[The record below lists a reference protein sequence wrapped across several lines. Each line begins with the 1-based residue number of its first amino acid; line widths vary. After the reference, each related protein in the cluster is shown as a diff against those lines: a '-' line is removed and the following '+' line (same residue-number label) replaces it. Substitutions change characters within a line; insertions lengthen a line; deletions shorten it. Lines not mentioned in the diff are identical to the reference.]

1 MRYYWGITLLL
12 LVQWTYSQTFWT
24 TGQGHLNGIKLPG
37 SSLAFDHP
45 LPWASVEVDGVLH
58 QITGS
63 AVDSILEVG
72 GSPDLQ
78 GVLRS
83 PVPKNGY
90 GQVTLIIRNTGKD
103 TLTLRNLVLTG
114 EDSTRY
120 YITGYGD
127 HWLSRS
133 RLFRPGQ
140 SSVPVILPDDA
151 WEMGYADVPVGKD
164 QGVAFLCRRKS
175 WTSAARRRFE
185 TDLFP
190 GGTVTYQAYAVPYA
204 GGWRDGMRQVFQKH
218 YLFDLD
224 SAFDDHLYQRQ
235 DLAWIRDVG
244 MIHLMMSW
252 DKEFYD
258 PDSDRYTCLDFLK
271 KAKPAYGGIDVLG
284 IWPTWPT
291 LGLDQ
296 RNQYDMFRTLPGG
309 LTRLREV
316 VDSCHI
322 LGTKVFIA
330 YNPWDEST
338 RKEDHYAGLEALTR
352 ALDIDGVILDTRG
365 NASVELQNA
374 VDRAK
379 PGVVLFSEGMA
390 VPKDMPGIITGRVHN
405 ALYYPPA
412 LNLNKFIRPD
422 FAIYRVAEWAYEP
435 IRREYALSLFNGY
448 GIEIN
453 AFRPGYPD
461 WIEPYFPFLDQILR
475 HLDQHRSTFMKNF
488 TPLITTYEDQVL
500 VNGWGDDDKKVYTL
514 LSLLPEGYQGPLIQ
528 LQEGDA
534 GLHWVDLWNHEE
546 MRFDT
551 IMGKHYL
558 HAEIDPYPKKW
569 AGTNNES
576 QPGLIAG
583 FKPHLDVRL
592 QGDSLQLASDRKG
605 IILLWETIPSSSRQP
620 VRKEIMAGKIQSWHL
635 NDLVGT
641 FEGKLI
647 VQLLD
652 DQGEL
657 RDESILSIPPSIP
670 RLMAS
675 SPERAITTD
684 KSMKS
689 IPAGSFHYKVTHGY
703 DFIPY
708 PEPADRGLLQMPAY
722 FMDAH
727 PVTNGQFNQF
737 LQATHYQPQDTSRF
751 LAHWTG
757 AQIPQGQENFPVVY
771 VSLEDAQAYAAWA
784 GKRLPTEAEWQ
795 YAAQTGEGN
804 DWPWGMTYDSTHCNP
819 GNGQLEA
826 VGAHP
831 DGANPWGIEDL
842 TGVVWELTA
851 GEYVSGSYRYLI
863 LKGGSYYRP
872 TSSSWYVEGGP
883 QPLHRQQQLL
893 RVSSGFERNATIGFR
908 CMADQLKK

>member
-1 MRYYWGITLLL
+1 MRFYWSIALLL
-12 LVQWTYSQTFWT
+12 FSSWTFGQTLITRDQGLITGVRISESRLVF
-24 TGQGHLNGIKLPG
+24 P
-37 SSLAFDHP
+37 HP
-45 LPWASVEVDGVLH
+45 LPWASLEIDGARYV
-58 QITGS
+58 ITGTS
-63 AVDSILEVG
+63 VDS
-72 GSPDLQ
+72 
-78 GVLRS
+78 VLAIS
-83 PVPKNGY
+83 GIQDI
-90 GQVTLIIRNTGKD
+90 QVIMRHMVSDNDHGRFTLILKNTGKD

-114 EDSTRY
+114 EDSSRY

-151 WEMGYADVPVGKD
+151 WELGYADASAGNNG
-164 QGVAFLCRRKS
+164 GVAFLCRRKS
-175 WTSAARRRFE
+175 WTSAIRRRFE

-190 GGTVTYQAYAVPYA
+190 GGTVTYHAYVVPYT
-204 GGWRDGMRQVFQKH
+204 GDWRDGLRQVFQKH

-224 SAFDDHLYQRQ
+224 TVFDNHLYERQ

-252 DKEFYD
+252 DKDFYD
-258 PDSDRYTCLDFLK
+258 PVADRYTCLDFLK
-271 KAKPAYGGIDVLG
+271 KAIPAYGGIDVLG

-309 LTRLREV
+309 LPRLRKV

-338 RKEDHYAGLEALTR
+338 RKEDHYAGLEELTR
-352 ALDIDGVILDTRG
+352 ELDIDGVILDTRG

-405 ALYYPPA
+405 ALYYPPV

-422 FAIYRVAEWAYEP
+422 FSIFRVAEWAYEP

-453 AFRPGYPD
+453 AFRPGHPD

-475 HLDQHRSTFMKNF
+475 HLDQHRSIFMQDF
-488 TPLITTYEDQVL
+488 TPLVNCIADQVL

-514 LSLLPEGYQGPLIQ
+514 LSLLPEGYQGPLLQ
-528 LQEGDA
+528 LHEGDA

-551 IMGKHYL
+551 IGAMHYL
-558 HAEIDPYPKKW
+558 HVEMDHYPEKW

-576 QPGLIAG
+576 QPGILAG
-583 FKPHLDVRL
+583 FSPLLDARL
-592 QGDSLQLASDRKG
+592 TGDSLQITGERDG
-605 IILLWETIPSSSRQP
+605 ILQLWKTMPSSAQEP
-620 VRKEIMAGKIQSWHL
+620 VRVKLLSGKSYCWHL

-647 VQLLD
+647 AQLLD
-652 DQGEL
+652 SQGEL
-657 RDESILSIPPSIP
+657 QDERILTVPASIP
-670 RLMAS
+670 RLIES
-675 SPERAITTD
+675 SQPTAVTTD
-684 KSMKS
+684 RSMKP
-689 IPAGSFHYKVTHGY
+689 IPAGSFHFKVSHGY

-708 PEPADRGLLQMPAY
+708 PEPSDHGMKQMAAF
-722 FMDAH
+722 FMDPH
-727 PVTNGQFNQF
+727 PVTNSQFNKF
-737 LQATHYQPQDTSRF
+737 LQATHYVPRDTARF
-751 LAHWTG
+751 LAHWPG
-757 AQIPQGQENFPVVY
+757 GRMPQGEENFPVVY
-771 VSLEDAQAYAAWA
+771 VSLEDAEAYASWA
-784 GKRLPTEAEWQ
+784 GKRLPSEAEWQ
-795 YAAQTGEGN
+795 YAAQTGKEN

-819 GNGQLEA
+819 GNDKIEA

-831 DGANPWGIEDL
+831 DGANSWGIEDL
-842 TGVVWELTA
+842 TGLVWQLTA
-851 GEYVSGSYRYLI
+851 GEYLSGSYRYLI

-872 TSSSWYVEGGP
+872 TSSGWYVEGGP

-893 RVSSGFERNATIGFR
+893 RVSPGFERNATVGFR
-908 CMADQLKK
+908 CVADKLKE